1 LLLSEDV
8 SKKWLRENSTAACDI
23 DRFQNLTEG
32 KKLRITSNNNE
43 QNREHAEAMNRK
55 LLLTVM
61 ALMALGL
68 SGIAYAAPYG
78 YEFDDPYVAT
88 VVGTSGQDMYR
99 PRDNVRPWTHTLR
112 MDDRIVPDLFWHSET
127 LRYSA
132 ALQSQK
138 APLVFLIAGT
148 GAGYN
153 SQKNAFL
160 QQVFYDAGYHAIS
173 IPSPTH
179 PNFIVSA
186 STSRAPGY
194 IRDDVKDLYVVFER
208 VMEDLNIEEDV
219 EGYYISG
226 YSLGGAQAAFLAR
239 LDDERGRF
247 GFKRVLMLN
256 PPVSLYDSALRL
268 DALLRSGGRLTERAE
283 ETVSRMVKIVSE
295 YYTSQEK
302 VDFSGDFLYRLY
314 NFGGDQLQEYDLET
328 LIGVSFRMSSSNI
341 IFASDVCL
349 GSGYIVPHGVQL
361 EPADPLLEYLQT
373 CMKLS
378 FEDYFEEFL
387 APYMVHR
394 NPALTREELIRK
406 SSLKSIQQYL
416 AQDERI
422 FMVTNVNDP
431 ILSSQ
436 DVTFLRETF
445 GKRGYVYPRG
455 GHCGNIMYREN
466 VEDMLRIMK
475 DGEVGR

>member
-1 LLLSEDV
+1 MKRMLLLIV
-8 SKKWLRENSTAACDI
+8 IAY
-23 DRFQNLTEG
+23 F
-32 KKLRITSNNNE
+32 
-43 QNREHAEAMNRK
+43 
-55 LLLTVM
+55 V
-61 ALMALGL
+61 L
-68 SGIAYAAPYG
+68 SGIACAAPYG
-78 YEFDDPYVAT
+78 YEFDDPFVAT
-88 VVGTSGQDMYR
+88 VVGTSGEDMYT
-99 PRDNVRPWTHTLR
+99 PKESVRPWTHTLR
-112 MDDRIVPDLFWHSET
+112 MDDRVVPDLFWHSET

-132 ALQSQK
+132 ALQSEK

-194 IRDDVKDLYVVFER
+194 IRDDVKDLYAVLER
-208 VMEDLNIEEDV
+208 VMDDLDIEEDV

-268 DALLRSGGRLTERAE
+268 DALLLSGARLTERAE

-295 YYTSQEK
+295 YYTSREK

-314 NFGGDQLQEYDLET
+314 NFGGEQLQEYDLPT

-349 GSGYIVPHGVQL
+349 GSGYIVPQGTQL
-361 EPADPLLEYLQT
+361 EPSDPLLGYMQA
-373 CMKLS
+373 CVKLS

-387 APYMVHR
+387 APYLVHR
-394 NPALTREELIRK
+394 NPTLTREEIISK
-406 SSLKSIQQYL
+406 SSLKSIRQYL
-416 AQDERI
+416 EQDERI
-422 FMVTNVNDP
+422 FMVTNVDDP
-431 ILSSQ
+431 ILSPQ

-445 GKRGYVYPRG
+445 GKRGHVYPRG

-466 VEDMLRIMK
+466 VEDMLRIMNE
-475 DGEVGR
+475 GEVGR